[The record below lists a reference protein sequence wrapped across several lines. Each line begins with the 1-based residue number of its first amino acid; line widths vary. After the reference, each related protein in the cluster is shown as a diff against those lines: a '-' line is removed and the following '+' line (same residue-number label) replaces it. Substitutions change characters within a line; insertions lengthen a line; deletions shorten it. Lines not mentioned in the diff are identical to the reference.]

1 MEEKISIDML
11 INEYQKY
18 ILSRLINKDYD
29 FCKLREIAEKFNF
42 NKPVYYIFDNISF
55 NKAITMSSD
64 CAQVVFKNCSFNK
77 NVGIL

>member
-29 FCKLREIAEKFNF
+29 FYKLREITEKFNAMDDTLKYEE
-42 NKPVYYIFDNISF
+42 NLTDSQVAQNIKDF
-55 NKAITMSSD
+55 IDERTIGKK
-64 CAQVVFKNCSFNK
+64 FK
-77 NVGIL
+77 IE

>member
-29 FCKLREIAEKFNF
+29 FYKLREIAEKFNAMDDTLKYEE
-42 NKPVYYIFDNISF
+42 NLPDSQVAQNIKEF
-55 NKAITMSSD
+55 IDERTIGKK
-64 CAQVVFKNCSFNK
+64 FK
-77 NVGIL
+77 IE

>member
-29 FCKLREIAEKFNF
+29 FCKLREIAKIFNSMDDTLKYEENLTDSQVAQNIKEFIDERTIGKKF
-42 NKPVYYIFDNISF
+42 KIE
-55 NKAITMSSD
+55 
-64 CAQVVFKNCSFNK
+64 
-77 NVGIL
+77 

>member
-29 FCKLREIAEKFNF
+29 FYKLREIAEKFNVMDDTLKYEE
-42 NKPVYYIFDNISF
+42 NLTDSQVAQNIKEF
-55 NKAITMSSD
+55 IDERTIGKK
-64 CAQVVFKNCSFNK
+64 FK
-77 NVGIL
+77 IE

>member
-29 FCKLREIAEKFNF
+29 FCKLREIAEKFNAM
-42 NKPVYYIFDNISF
+42 NDTLKYEKI
-55 NKAITMSSD
+55 
-64 CAQVVFKNCSFNK
+64 
-77 NVGIL
+77 

>member
-29 FCKLREIAEKFNF
+29 FYKLREIAEKFNAMDDTLKYEE
-42 NKPVYYIFDNISF
+42 NLTDSQVAQNIKEF
-55 NKAITMSSD
+55 IDERIIGKK
-64 CAQVVFKNCSFNK
+64 FK
-77 NVGIL
+77 IE

>member
-29 FCKLREIAEKFNF
+29 FYKLREIAEKFNAMDDTLKYEE
-42 NKPVYYIFDNISF
+42 NLTDSQVAQNIKDF
-55 NKAITMSSD
+55 IDERTIGKK
-64 CAQVVFKNCSFNK
+64 FK
-77 NVGIL
+77 IE

>member
-29 FCKLREIAEKFNF
+29 FYKLREIAEKFNAMDDTLKYEE
-42 NKPVYYIFDNISF
+42 NLTDSQVAQNIKKF
-55 NKAITMSSD
+55 IDERTIGKK
-64 CAQVVFKNCSFNK
+64 FK
-77 NVGIL
+77 IE

>member
-29 FCKLREIAEKFNF
+29 FYKLREIAEKFNAMDDTLKYEE
-42 NKPVYYIFDNISF
+42 NLTDSQVAQNIKEF
-55 NKAITMSSD
+55 IDERTIGKK
-64 CAQVVFKNCSFNK
+64 FK
-77 NVGIL
+77 IE

>member
-29 FCKLREIAEKFNF
+29 FYKLREIAKKFNSMDDTLKYEE
-42 NKPVYYIFDNISF
+42 NLTDSQVAQNIKKF
-55 NKAITMSSD
+55 IDERTIGKK
-64 CAQVVFKNCSFNK
+64 FK
-77 NVGIL
+77 IE

>member
-29 FCKLREIAEKFNF
+29 FCKLREIAEKFNAMDDTLKYEK
-42 NKPVYYIFDNISF
+42 NLTDSQVAQNIKDF
-55 NKAITMSSD
+55 IDERTIEKK
-64 CAQVVFKNCSFNK
+64 FK
-77 NVGIL
+77 IE

>member
-29 FCKLREIAEKFNF
+29 FYKLREIAEKFNAMDDTLKYEE
-42 NKPVYYIFDNISF
+42 NLTDSKVAQNIKDF
-55 NKAITMSSD
+55 IDERTIGKK
-64 CAQVVFKNCSFNK
+64 FK
-77 NVGIL
+77 IE

>member
-29 FCKLREIAEKFNF
+29 FCKLREIAEKFNGMDDTLKYEE
-42 NKPVYYIFDNISF
+42 NLTDSQVAQNIKDF
-55 NKAITMSSD
+55 IDERTIGKK
-64 CAQVVFKNCSFNK
+64 FK
-77 NVGIL
+77 IE

>member
-29 FCKLREIAEKFNF
+29 FCKLREIAKKFNSMDDTLKYEE
-42 NKPVYYIFDNISF
+42 NLTDSQVTQNIKNF
-55 NKAITMSSD
+55 IDERTIGKK
-64 CAQVVFKNCSFNK
+64 FK
-77 NVGIL
+77 IE